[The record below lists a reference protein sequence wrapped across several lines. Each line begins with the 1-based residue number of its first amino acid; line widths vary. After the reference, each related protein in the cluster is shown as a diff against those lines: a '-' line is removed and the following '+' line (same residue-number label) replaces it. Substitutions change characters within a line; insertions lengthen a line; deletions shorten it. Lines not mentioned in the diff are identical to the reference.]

1 MNRPIALT
9 IHIDGAARGNPGP
22 AAYAFIISQD
32 GAAPIVEKELLGTA
46 TNNLA
51 EYTALVKAL
60 ERASRTGAERLV
72 IHSDSELLVKQ
83 MNGLYRVKNPDLRVL
98 YERAKE
104 LCERFKEVVF
114 RHVPREENRQT
125 DKLCNEAL
133 DEASPSSSKLP
144 TKNRQ
149 SEPSSLPARVQAVR
163 EEAIQCLRSV
173 AASWANGDASDPS
186 PEVVWEQL
194 WSILEENDV
203 LRRAK

>member
-1 MNRPIALT
+1 MTQPVALT

-22 AAYAFIISQD
+22 AAYAFIISRD
-32 GAAPIVEKELLGTA
+32 GAVPIVEKGLLGTA

-51 EYTALVKAL
+51 EYTALTKAL
-60 ERASRTGAERLV
+60 ERASRTGAEQLL

-98 YERAKE
+98 YERAQR

-133 DEASPSSSKLP
+133 DEASPRSNKSP
-144 TKNRQ
+144 IKNRQ
-149 SEPSSLPARVQAVR
+149 SNASSFRTRVEAVR
-163 EEAIQCLRSV
+163 EDAIQCLRSV
-173 AASWANGDASDPS
+173 AASWATGDASNPS
-186 PEVVWEQL
+186 PEAVWDQL
-194 WSILEENDV
+194 WSILEENDI